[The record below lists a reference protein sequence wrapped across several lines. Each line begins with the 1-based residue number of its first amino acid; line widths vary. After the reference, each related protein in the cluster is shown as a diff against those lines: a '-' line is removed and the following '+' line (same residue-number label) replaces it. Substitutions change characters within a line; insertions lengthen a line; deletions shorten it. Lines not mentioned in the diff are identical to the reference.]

1 MSDAAVMPALAL
13 SGSNLAGNT
22 PFSCALRTPAGL
34 FVACSAPGVRGDLA
48 VLAADLCSAHG
59 VQPAQLREL
68 RLDLGP
74 GSYTGL
80 RVAVT
85 FVRFLQQFGE
95 VPVLACD
102 SLLLLA
108 AAHLPAPAP
117 YRLRPVLDARRE
129 RFHVASVVHDKAG
142 LRHEAEP
149 AAISLEALL
158 ASLRPGDHILTSAAV
173 GAQIETAA
181 KAAGA
186 CIETITKAD
195 AADLFAS
202 HLQLVP
208 CSSAQLEPRY
218 LMGSYAES

>member
-1 MSDAAVMPALAL
+1 MSEVAVMPALAL
-13 SGSNLAGNT
+13 SGSNLAGAA

-34 FVACSAPGVRGDLA
+34 FVARSAPGMRGDLA
-48 VLAADLCSAHG
+48 TLAADLCQANG
-59 VQPAQLREL
+59 VLPAQLREL

-85 FVRFLQQFGE
+85 FVRFLQQFGT

-108 AAHLPAPAP
+108 AAHMPAPADF
-117 YRLRPVLDARRE
+117 RLRPVLDARRG
-129 RFHVASVVHDKAG
+129 RFHVASVVHDEAG
-142 LRHEAEP
+142 LRHEIEP
-149 AAISLEALL
+149 AAIPLEALL

-173 GAQIETAA
+173 GAQIGPQATAV
-181 KAAGA
+181 GA
-186 CIETITKAD
+186 SVATIAHVD
-195 AADLFAS
+195 AADLFAP
-202 HLQLVP
+202 HLRLAP
-208 CSSAQLEPRY
+208 CTSAQLEPRY